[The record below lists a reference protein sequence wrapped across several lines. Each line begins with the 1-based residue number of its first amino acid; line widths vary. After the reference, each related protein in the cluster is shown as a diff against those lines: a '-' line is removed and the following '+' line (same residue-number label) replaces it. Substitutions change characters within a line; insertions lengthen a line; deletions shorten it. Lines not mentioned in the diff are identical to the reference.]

1 MNDMDKGYSRFFERN
16 PMPEQEARKL
26 FAHMQLIRFAKGE
39 HVIRQGDFKSNLYVI
54 DRGIWSGFEKR
65 SDGQDVTLWFAFSGE
80 PVFNV
85 WSYVMGKQSPIDV
98 ISETD
103 SKAWVIAKP
112 KLEQLIHENTD
123 ILDCVMKIILGQL
136 AHYENRLLQMSK
148 PANASERYLW
158 LAEWHP
164 ELLQEVPLSRIASFL
179 GVTVQSLSR
188 IRRNI
193 FLRK

>member
-1 MNDMDKGYSRFFERN
+1 MDKGYSRFFQRN

-26 FAHMQLIRFAKGE
+26 FAHMQLVRFSKGDY
-39 HVIRQGDFKSNLYVI
+39 VIRQGDSNSNLYVI

-65 SDGQDVTLWFAFSGE
+65 SDSQDVTLWFAFSGE

-85 WSYVMGKQSPIDV
+85 WSYVLSELSPIDV

-103 SKAWVIAKP
+103 STAWVIGKSDLD
-112 KLEQLIHENTD
+112 KLIHENMD
-123 ILDCVMKIILGQL
+123 ILDCFLKIILGQL

-193 FLRK
+193 FLKK

>member
-1 MNDMDKGYSRFFERN
+1 MDKGYCRFFQRN

-26 FAHMQLIRFAKGE
+26 FAHMQLVRFSKGDY
-39 HVIRQGDFKSNLYVI
+39 VIRQGDSNSSLYVI

-65 SDGQDVTLWFAFSGE
+65 SDSQDVTLWFAFSGE

-85 WSYVMGKQSPIDV
+85 WSYVLSELSPIDV

-103 SKAWVIAKP
+103 STAWVIRKSDLD
-112 KLEQLIHENTD
+112 KLIYENTD
-123 ILDCVMKIILGQL
+123 ILDCFLKIILGQL

-193 FLRK
+193 FLR

>member
-1 MNDMDKGYSRFFERN
+1 MDKGYSRFFQRN

-26 FAHMQLIRFAKGE
+26 FAHMQLVRFSKGDY
-39 HVIRQGDFKSNLYVI
+39 VIRQGDSNSNLYVI
-54 DRGIWSGFEKR
+54 DRGIWSGFEKK
-65 SDGQDVTLWFAFSGE
+65 SDSQDVTLWFAFSGE

-85 WSYVMGKQSPIDV
+85 WSYVLSELSPIDV

-103 SKAWVIAKP
+103 STAWVIGKSDLD
-112 KLEQLIHENTD
+112 KLIHENMD
-123 ILDCVMKIILGQL
+123 ILDCFLKIILGQL

-193 FLRK
+193 FLKK